1 MSMQTG
7 PKINRDGLILALDA
21 ADLGS
26 YPGAGT
32 VWNDLSGGGNHGVL
46 VNGVAFDNGNF
57 GAIRFDGV
65 DDYVTMSNVINLGN
79 VFTISSFVKITGSTA
94 DSVVVG
100 TDANGSDNWFGIFS
114 NKLFLYFTETSDV
127 NNSATYGL
135 TTLSYGVFHQI
146 AATIDGSTASIYLNG
161 KLEATSTAAFTIGA
175 WSGAFAI
182 GKRSPNVSQ
191 RFLTGDVANVLFYNR
206 KLSAAEIKQNFD
218 AQKPRF
224 KLN

>member
-1 MSMQTG
+1 MEMG
-7 PKINRDGLILALDA
+7 PRIITNGLRLALDA

-32 VWNDLSGGGNHGVL
+32 AWNDLSGGDNHGVL

-57 GAIRFDGV
+57 GVIRFDGV
-65 DDYVTMSNVINLGN
+65 DDYVTISNVINLGN

-100 TDANGSDNWFGIFS
+100 TNANGSDNWFGINS
-114 NKLFLYFTETSDV
+114 NKLYFFFTETADV
-127 NNSATYGL
+127 NNYTMVGL

-146 AATIDGSTASIYLNG
+146 AATVDGSTASIYLNG
-161 KLEATSTAAFTIGA
+161 KLETTSTVSFTIGA

-182 GKRSPNVSQ
+182 GKRSPSVDQ
-191 RFLTGDVANVLFYNR
+191 RFLTGYVANVLFYNR